1 LSCKPSILERA
12 KDADE
17 VRRNSGEQA
26 LRVGMSAKMLE
37 DLPDLYLRLGD
48 EEEARKMLDQLV
60 TVAAKLYQTD
70 ADLSDPNQAFKVWWP
85 SANLWWACIT
95 FAGKLNPSPA
105 EQIIE
110 GVRDDEIKTF
120 ERVAFANSLLGAPT
134 ARFSIIEKHKHGV
147 TAFMRQ

>member
-1 LSCKPSILERA
+1 MI
-12 KDADE
+12 
-17 VRRNSGEQA
+17 
-26 LRVGMSAKMLE
+26 E

-85 SANLWWACIT
+85 SSNLWWRCLA
-95 FAGKLNPSPA
+95 FAAKLNPSPA

-110 GVRDDEIKTF
+110 EIQDDEIKAF
-120 ERVAFANSLLGAPT
+120 ERVAFANSLLGAGT
-134 ARFSIIEKHKHGV
+134 AQFSIIEKHKHGV

>member
-1 LSCKPSILERA
+1 MPAR
-12 KDADE
+12 
-17 VRRNSGEQA
+17 GQA
-26 LRVGMSAKMLE
+26 QMIE

-85 SANLWWACIT
+85 SSNLWWRCLA
-95 FAGKLNPSPA
+95 FAAKLNPSPA

-110 GVRDDEIKTF
+110 EIQDDEIKAF
-120 ERVAFANSLLGAPT
+120 ERVAFANSLLGAGT
-134 ARFSIIEKHKHGV
+134 AQFSIIEKHKHGV